1 MPEWGAGVASGE
13 MTRRGCRL
21 TVRVL
26 NRLHS
31 AIAARLPEQRL
42 FLRSDTETRF
52 VRLTPVVQAMILT
65 GSALVL
71 AWTVIATS
79 ILLFDTVGSGDQ
91 REQARAQQAQF
102 ERRIA
107 RLSSERDT
115 RAAEALAAQNRFSV
129 ALAQVSQM
137 QSVLLASEE
146 RRRELETGI
155 GVIQKTLKTAMVE
168 RDGARAEI
176 AALSAADSG
185 GPAKSRGPR
194 IADASDQLGFLT
206 SALAR
211 TAVERDT
218 AAQTARTA
226 QAEVEQLALDQ
237 RLAQERNDEIFHQ
250 LEDVVTVSMEPLDK
264 MFQAAGLDPDD
275 ILAQV
280 QRGYSGIGGPVGPL
294 APSISTK
301 GAENDPNA
309 ERATKILQGFDRMNM
324 YRIAV
329 EKTPFALP
337 LHTAFR
343 YTSPFGRRWGRMH
356 EGVDLAG
363 AMGSPVQVT
372 ADGVVTFAGWES
384 GYGQLIKVRH
394 DFGLETRYGHL
405 SEIRVKVGQRV
416 SRGDRIGDMGNTGR
430 STGTHLHYEVRVGG
444 TAIDPMT
451 YIKAAKNVF

>member
-1 MPEWGAGVASGE
+1 
-13 MTRRGCRL
+13 MTFRPLHRL
-21 TVRVL
+21 Q
-26 NRLHS
+26 S
-31 AIAARLPEQRL
+31 AIARHLPEQRL

-52 VRLTPVVQAMILT
+52 IRLTPPVQASILA

-79 ILLFDTVGSGDQ
+79 VLLFDAVGNGDQ
-91 REQARAQQAQF
+91 REQVRAQQAQF

-107 RLSSERDT
+107 RLSSERDA
-115 RAAEALAAQNRFSV
+115 RAAEALAAQNRFTV
-129 ALAQVSQM
+129 ALDQVSQM
-137 QSVLLASEE
+137 QSALLASEE

-155 GVIQKTLKTAMVE
+155 GVIQKTLKTAMTE
-168 RDGARAEI
+168 RDAARDEARTQ
-176 AALSAADSG
+176 AARVAGTDTSAGRA
-185 GPAKSRGPR
+185 GPR
-194 IADASDQLGFLT
+194 VEETSAQLGFLT
-206 SALAR
+206 DALSR
-211 TAVERDT
+211 TAAERDT
-218 AAQTARTA
+218 AAGMAEAARSEA
-226 QAEVEQLALDQ
+226 EQLALDK
-237 RLAQERNDEIFHQ
+237 RLMQERNDEIFHQ

-275 ILAQV
+275 ILSQV
-280 QRGYSGIGGPVGPL
+280 QRGYSGMGGPVGPL

-301 GAENDPNA
+301 GSETDPNA
-309 ERATKILQGFDRMNM
+309 ERAMKILQGFDRMNM

-337 LHTAFR
+337 LRTAFR

-363 AMGSPVQVT
+363 SMGSPVVVT

-405 SEIRVKVGQRV
+405 SEIRVKVGQKV

-430 STGTHLHYEVRVGG
+430 STGTHLHYEVRVNGA
-444 TAIDPMT
+444 AINPMT
-451 YIKAAKNVF
+451 YIKAAKDVF